1 MKWIVIEENPKP
13 DDYIAIMVANEVDQL
28 HIEEKAYSV
37 FFTGEEA
44 MSRSILLKQKFGAKT
59 TRIFHWE
66 GHSVAFPKTK
76 TGGKKQRSESFRS

>member
-37 FFTGEEA
+37 FGTGEEA
-44 MSRSILLKQKFGAKT
+44 ISRSMLLKQKFGTKT

-76 TGGKKQRSESFRS
+76 TERPDQSQQRLQS